1 MEKIIIFALL
11 SSILFCLLKF
21 LEMKYLEK
29 EFKPLKV
36 IIRDALIVFVSS
48 FVSGYVILESG
59 LYIIEFFNIVT
70 ENKDLK
76 FSEAKIFTDSP
87 GF

>member
-11 SSILFCLLKF
+11 ASIFFCALKF

-36 IIRDALIVFVSS
+36 VIRDAMIVFVSA

-59 LYIIEFFNIVT
+59 LYINEFFNIVT
-70 ENKDLK
+70 ENKDMKL
-76 FSEAKIFTDSP
+76 A
-87 GF
+87 

>member
-11 SSILFCLLKF
+11 ASIIFCALKF

-36 IIRDALIVFVSS
+36 VIRDAMIVFVSA

-59 LYIIEFFNIVT
+59 LYINEFFNIVT
-70 ENKDLK
+70 ENKDMKLA
-76 FSEAKIFTDSP
+76 EAKIFTDTP

>member
-11 SSILFCLLKF
+11 ASILFCALKF

-36 IIRDALIVFVSS
+36 IIRDAMIVFVSA

-59 LYIIEFFNIVT
+59 LYINEFFNIVT
-70 ENKDLK
+70 ENKDMK
-76 FSEAKIFTDSP
+76 FAEAKIFTDSP